1 MKYFRIRPDNNIGER
16 WTLGDINHVDNW
28 LFIDPPVNL
37 MEPGNYTLSVKRC
50 GKEVD
55 YSLAGYASV
64 PVVSAK
70 FRDALL
76 GLPEVNQ
83 PYMNVVFERVVIE
96 EQDTALEYFVMIVE
110 TKKDCVDE
118 VLSDCV
124 LFEKDDL
131 VRPDLAGQYRAFI
144 KLILDRE
151 KVDSSH
157 IFRLEKFLSALIVSE
172 EVKRRLDSVGIVGA
186 VYDPVN

>member
-28 LFIDPPVNL
+28 LFIDPPVNF
-37 MEPGNYTLSVKRC
+37 MEPGSYSLSVKRC
-50 GKEVD
+50 GSEVD

-76 GLPEVNQ
+76 GLPEIDQ

-96 EQDTALEYFVMIVE
+96 GQDTALEYFVMIVE
-110 TKKDCVDE
+110 TKKDCVNE

-124 LFEKDDL
+124 VFEKDDP

-144 KLILDRE
+144 KLILDGE
-151 KVDSSH
+151 KAASSH

-172 EVKRRLDSVGIVGA
+172 EIKRRLNSVGIIGA
-186 VYDPVN
+186 VYDTVN